1 MLPDG
6 EQAGKFHVF
15 RIPVLS
21 EPRPRRSDH
30 GPAGPPK
37 VTKTRTVAP
46 RVSEGTGEERR
57 SRGINNLYP
66 RLQRSAGA
74 VRGGLSLRSRLG
86 GSFRLAVRLA
96 CGHNCLNAG
105 RYAAARYHQLVAA
118 MASRGFARL

>member
-57 SRGINNLYP
+57 SRGINNLFP
-66 RLQRSAGA
+66 RLQRSDHGPAGPPKVMKTRTVA
-74 VRGGLSLRSRLG
+74 PRVRVSVKTRKQR
-86 GSFRLAVRLA
+86 RV
-96 CGHNCLNAG
+96 
-105 RYAAARYHQLVAA
+105 
-118 MASRGFARL
+118 

>member
-57 SRGINNLYP
+57 SRGINNLYA
-66 RLQRSAGA
+66 RLQRC
-74 VRGGLSLRSRLG
+74 VRTTQGPEVELLPNLTMYHLKQPQNNRCFGPLNNFPRINFHRLPV
-86 GSFRLAVRLA
+86 S
-96 CGHNCLNAG
+96 
-105 RYAAARYHQLVAA
+105 
-118 MASRGFARL
+118 